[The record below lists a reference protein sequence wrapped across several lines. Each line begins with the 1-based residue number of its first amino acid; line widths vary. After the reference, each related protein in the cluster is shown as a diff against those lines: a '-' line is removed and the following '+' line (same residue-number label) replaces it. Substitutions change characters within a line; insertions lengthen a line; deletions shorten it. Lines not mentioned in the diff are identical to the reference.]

1 LFSLSATIYYIG
13 ITQDNNNNSINH
25 NSFNNYLIIFLF
37 YTMYFNHYIIIN
49 IYFIILPLYVKILI
63 LAYNKFCFESDK
75 SLCALFRFCKENLIH

>member
-49 IYFIILPLYVKILI
+49 IYFIILPLYVKIL
-63 LAYNKFCFESDK
+63 
-75 SLCALFRFCKENLIH
+75 